1 MSTPV
6 NSNFNDV
13 AYNNNGDMMSVRESL
28 HKSAM
33 LLSDMASQE
42 EVTTSISDVCSLC
55 SRTLI
60 SGNKLMFAGNGGSA
74 SQAEHIAGEFVGRFL
89 KERRAL
95 PAMSLTGPSSSI
107 TAIANDYGYEN
118 AIVRQVEAFGCIND
132 VLIVLSTSGESK
144 NLIKACE
151 YAKGHSITTVALVG
165 ERGPTLTN
173 ICDYTICVPS
183 TSTPQI
189 QEGHIVIGH
198 IIAEKVESVMFGGSF
213 HSA

>member
-6 NSNFNDV
+6 NSDFNDV
-13 AYNNNGDMMSVRESL
+13 AYNNNVDMMSVRESL

-42 EVTTSISDVCSLC
+42 DVCS
-55 SRTLI
+55 LI

-118 AIVRQVEAFGCIND
+118 AIVRQLEAFGKPGD

-151 YAKGHSITTVALVG
+151 YAKKHYIDTVALVG
-165 ERGPTLTN
+165 EKPSTISKMCG
-173 ICDYTICVPS
+173 YTICVPS
-183 TSTPQI
+183 TSTPRI
-189 QEGHIVIGH
+189 QEAHIVIGH
-198 IIAEKVESVMFGGSF
+198 IIAEKVEGLMSHVT
-213 HSA
+213 